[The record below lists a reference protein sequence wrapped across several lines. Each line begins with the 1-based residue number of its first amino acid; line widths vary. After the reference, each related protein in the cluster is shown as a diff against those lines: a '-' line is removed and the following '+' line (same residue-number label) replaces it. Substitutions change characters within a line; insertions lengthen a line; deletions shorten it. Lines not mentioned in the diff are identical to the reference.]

1 MQPQVWRMQVAI
13 VLHNVCAHVSQP
25 MYVPIEIVVDASL
38 DSTITR
44 RNDFIQLV
52 HTQAARLRFDL

>member
-1 MQPQVWRMQVAI
+1 MPAQPIESFCSCMNAASG
-13 VLHNVCAHVSQP
+13 LENP